1 MLSPRDYLLV
11 RARESGFRVAR
22 LASVGPTPRF
32 EAFRSWVA
40 AGHHADMA
48 WLGARLEERSDPRHK
63 LLSAKTALVLAV
75 EHHHTRPAD
84 PGGRTGLV
92 ARYAWGRDYHNLVGK
107 RLKKLGKAL
116 RADGHGAWGGVD
128 MAPIVERAWAE
139 AAGVG
144 FVGKNTLVIAP
155 ARTSWMVLAVMFV
168 TLEAEPDRPIT
179 RDHCGRCARCLDA
192 CPTGAFVGPRVLD
205 ARRCISYYTIESTD
219 LAPAELLPGFGR
231 WVFGCDACQEACPH
245 NAAAPDPEEDDLR
258 PRNAWLDLDET
269 LASSDEALDARY
281 LGTPLAR
288 PGAVGLKRN
297 ALVALGNLHDRGA
310 APSIERGLAH
320 LSPVVQ
326 AAARWAAAQPT

>member
-1 MLSPRDYLLV
+1 MQSPREYLLA

-22 LASVGPTPRF
+22 LAPVGPTPRF
-32 EAFRSWVA
+32 EAFRSWLA

-48 WLGARLEERSDPRHK
+48 WLGGRLEDREDPRHK
-63 LLSAKTALVLAV
+63 LKSARTALVLAV
-75 EHHHTRPAD
+75 EHHHRRPAD

-107 RLKKLGKAL
+107 RLKKLGKVL

-128 MAPIVERAWAE
+128 MAPIVERVWAE

-155 ARTSWMVLAVMFV
+155 ARTSWMMLAVMFV

-179 RDHCGRCARCLDA
+179 KDHCGSCARCLTG

-205 ARRCISYYTIESTD
+205 ARRCISYYTIEAAE
-219 LAPAELLPGFGR
+219 LAPLELLPGFGR
-231 WVFGCDACQEACPH
+231 WVFGCDVCQEVCPH
-245 NAAAPDPEEDDLR
+245 NAAAPDPEEDDLL
-258 PRNAWLDLDET
+258 PRNAWLDLDEV
-269 LASSDEALDARY
+269 LATPDDALEARF

-297 ALVALGNLHDRGA
+297 ALVALGNLGDRGA
-310 APSIERGLAH
+310 SGSVERGLEH
-320 LSPVVQ
+320 GSPVVR
-326 AAARWAAAQPT
+326 AAAAWAASRLT